1 MAWKQRVL
9 RGWLS
14 CFSCLLPTFRV
25 LQGSQP
31 VPQPQMTKAT
41 KTPKFQLGRLLFLG
55 LLSGPLC
62 TQSNY
67 LIKPRNRPFLSP
79 APPPVSGASSQGSG
93 LQCFWHL
100 GLVSWKTTF
109 PQTEEG
115 DGFGVIQAHYIYCAL
130 YFYYY
135 YISST
140 SHHQALNPGG
150 WGPLSQGTG
159 QAVGYV
165 KGNNLLFPGFR
176 KRISDFICG
185 KGSGFTARTV
195 ITSIGPAEVQFGDFP
210 NGLFWGGWCLSVPW
224 PPWSTVAEQAGL
236 LFL

>member
-1 MAWKQRVL
+1 
-9 RGWLS
+9 
-14 CFSCLLPTFRV
+14 
-25 LQGSQP
+25 
-31 VPQPQMTKAT
+31 MTKAT

-140 SHHQALNPGG
+140 WGHQALDPGG
-150 WGPLSQGTG
+150 WGPLGLIPSLCFAMRSPRPQSKFS
-159 QAVGYV
+159 VNIC
-165 KGNNLLFPGFR
+165 KPSDWLLGPQFHSMGFPGSAGGKEPACQR
-176 KRISDFICG
+176 MRHKRLRLGRSLGEGEGNPLQYSCLEDPMDRE
-185 KGSGFTARTV
+185 ARRATV
-195 ITSIGPAEVQFGDFP
+195 HRIAQSWTQLKWL
-210 NGLFWGGWCLSVPW
+210 N
-224 PPWSTVAEQAGL
+224 TVCSFKA
-236 LFL
+236 